1 MVMTA
6 EANDYLETILLIY
19 KSPSINFRL
28 DSVKYF
34 GDQQRLIVEH
44 GIDLNNLQDSLDFT
58 KCIFIIASEVN

>member
-6 EANDYLETILLIY
+6 QANDYLETILLIY

-28 DSVKYF
+28 DSAKYF